1 MNQAL
6 NQRDMF
12 FKWLYYAGAT
22 LLLVLVQSLVLN
34 RICVWGVHPFLPPLI
49 AAITAMLEGPGE
61 GAAFAGVFGLLCD
74 LTMPGIIPC
83 FYTLAFLAA
92 ALLAAV
98 IAKRFLSQGFLCA
111 VLCAGLSLLVTDL
124 LHTLLLAAQFGEP
137 AELRQRGVELT
148 AALSL
153 TGREAAVTVVLSP
166 LVYLLLRSVHNR
178 ILK

>member
-61 GAAFAGVFGLLCD
+61 GAREVPDHAAGALGEAEAGPD
-74 LTMPGIIPC
+74 L
-83 FYTLAFLAA
+83 
-92 ALLAAV
+92 
-98 IAKRFLSQGFLCA
+98 
-111 VLCAGLSLLVTDL
+111 
-124 LHTLLLAAQFGEP
+124 
-137 AELRQRGVELT
+137 
-148 AALSL
+148 
-153 TGREAAVTVVLSP
+153 VV
-166 LVYLLLRSVHNR
+166 
-178 ILK
+178 